1 MRGTELINDINTR
14 LEITFLA
21 MGPNMIEHNLM
32 NFFYRVIKLTLVG
45 VVLMQLDIARVFSVV
60 LHVFNLSK
68 KVSGLI

>member
-1 MRGTELINDINTR
+1 MRSTELINGINTR
-14 LEITFLA
+14 LEIVFLG
-21 MGPNMIEHNLM
+21 MGLNMIEHNLM

-45 VVLMQLDIARVFSVV
+45 VVLMQLDIARIFSVV